1 MKKLPKLD
9 GLGDAVELV
18 TKVTGIKAVTEV
30 VSKATGR
37 DCGCAKRKDKLN
49 KLVPF
54 NRAQTDDP
62 SADVQSD

>member
-1 MKKLPKLD
+1 MKKLQKLD

-18 TKVTGIKAVTEV
+18 TKVTGIKAVTEA

-49 KLVPF
+49 KKFPF
-54 NRAQTDDP
+54 KKGGP
-62 SADVQSD
+62 